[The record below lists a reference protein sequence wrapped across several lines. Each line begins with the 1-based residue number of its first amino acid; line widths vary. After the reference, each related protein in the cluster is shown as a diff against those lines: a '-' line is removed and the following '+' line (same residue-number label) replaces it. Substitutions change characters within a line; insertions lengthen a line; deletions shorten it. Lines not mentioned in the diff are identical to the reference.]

1 MLSRVVPRDL
11 PTISAFVG
19 SVFAKHEPMCR
30 VMNVTPE
37 EIRRSFGWIIGACC
51 DSGFSSIVRN
61 GEDIYSVSLAL
72 PYSTYESL
80 PDPTVTYDTIV
91 PIAGILSAMDEHRD
105 FGDFGDLGNIGER
118 SLVSSDVLYHF
129 MCGTN
134 PYFTNRGYGSSTIRA
149 TLDYA
154 KQKGTRVVVADATN
168 FVSQY
173 ILENRFGYAPI
184 HEELYANHAHF
195 RSISCTKGVK
205 RLVKH
210 L

>member
-11 PTISAFVG
+11 PTIAGFV
-19 SVFAKHEPMCR
+19 SNVFAKHEPMCR
-30 VMNVTPE
+30 VMNVTPA
-37 EIRRSFGWIIGACC
+37 EIRRTFGWIIGACC
-51 DSGFSSIVRN
+51 DSGFSSVVRN
-61 GEDIYSVSLAL
+61 GKDIYSVSLAL

-80 PDPTVTYDTIV
+80 PDPTVTYDTIE
-91 PIAGILSAMDEHRD
+91 PIAKILSAMDEHRD
-105 FGDFGDLGNIGER
+105 FGRFENLPDR
-118 SLVSSDVLYHF
+118 SEVLYHF

-154 KQKGTRVVVADATN
+154 KQKGSRVVVADATN

-173 ILENRFGYAPI
+173 ILENRFGYLPI
-184 HEELYANHAHF
+184 HEEPYANHPHF